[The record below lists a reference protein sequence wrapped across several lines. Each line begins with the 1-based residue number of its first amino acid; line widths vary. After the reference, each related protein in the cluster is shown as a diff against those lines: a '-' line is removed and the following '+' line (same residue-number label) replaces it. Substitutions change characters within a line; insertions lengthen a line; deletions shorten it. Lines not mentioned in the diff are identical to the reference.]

1 METESHEDLQ
11 HPSVSSNDTHSDDAS
26 NHRDAEQ
33 KQDVSRE
40 EVVQILQ
47 VIASTGRF
55 WYDLL
60 QYRLFVLRLLVF
72 VIVRDGGVEIAA
84 VSLSQQQIT
93 TGIAAI
99 LAAPVNRCMLSSM
112 FCVIL
117 LVAGSA
123 AQESFSHLSI
133 STAPYSAS
141 WGWLCCMAFWDSLL
155 WPNLMIVDL
164 NMDLYIQRANVVK
177 FLNDRHDWDKLK
189 SMLSFQLKQ
198 VLSEYPEARMTSEQQ
213 YASFGES
220 YIELVNKLDEGILIN
235 SSIAKILLDA
245 KGLYPNLSKLALA
258 LEKNLLVTSTL
269 TICTDPY
276 PQATAKELDDQEK
289 PSEKQQQQQ
298 QSDSAENGV
307 ELLVSDKDEVMT
319 EADVGDD
326 MTIGMEAFEGV
337 KSSETNSELNANS
350 A

>member
-55 WYDLL
+55 W
-60 QYRLFVLRLLVF
+60 
-72 VIVRDGGVEIAA
+72 
-84 VSLSQQQIT
+84 
-93 TGIAAI
+93 
-99 LAAPVNRCMLSSM
+99 
-112 FCVIL
+112 
-117 LVAGSA
+117 
-123 AQESFSHLSI
+123 
-133 STAPYSAS
+133 
-141 WGWLCCMAFWDSLL
+141 
-155 WPNLMIVDL
+155 
-164 NMDLYIQRANVVK
+164 
-177 FLNDRHDWDKLK
+177 HDWDKLK

-220 YIELVNKLDEGILIN
+220 YIELVNKLDEELTCFIEGPPFTLQRLCE
-235 SSIAKILLDA
+235 ILLDA